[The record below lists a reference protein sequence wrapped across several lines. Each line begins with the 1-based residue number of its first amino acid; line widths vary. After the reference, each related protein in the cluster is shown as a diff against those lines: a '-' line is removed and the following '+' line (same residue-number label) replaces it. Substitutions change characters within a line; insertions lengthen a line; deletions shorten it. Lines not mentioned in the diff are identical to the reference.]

1 MKLSKFDIGAEII
14 SIITKG
20 MYPDPKDAIREYIQ
34 NGIDAKATKMAV
46 KVRQE
51 SIVIQDNGFGM
62 DRDILRKAVRV
73 GVSDKNPS
81 KDVGFMG
88 IGIYSAFHLCEKMS
102 IYSRGSK
109 DIPNLLEMDFG
120 NMKAILEEQRSLR
133 LEGIIDSGQLMDLQS
148 LLENCIKLTEDG
160 ELSNN
165 ELPDRGT
172 RVELSGIESEF
183 YFSLSDFDD
192 VKFYLQ
198 NVIPLHFDR
207 DRFTHAQLIE
217 DKIDEICNE
226 KNQKFEIV
234 DLTLQVNSQIENLF
248 RPYTDKD
255 FHNKSVPLEPQ
266 FELLQNG
273 TFFGIAWGCLNSER
287 RKLVNRELRGFIMKK
302 QGFSIGRRENL
313 VKFFPRGNTFFDRY
327 SGEVIIVNDK
337 ILPNASRNDIE
348 FTPLRNSFY
357 NTLKEV
363 ADKYDDAGHEYQE
376 TSKAKEHLYS
386 ITDKFK
392 SLIGTYNEYETNPET
407 LINHITKIKELND
420 TLTKAIK
427 RKGFDEDSEQ
437 KANELLANIIG
448 LEKTIQERVTS
459 LIEKN
464 KKRKKEKSEASKT
477 EIAQKVEKIDIQG
490 NSTDFNFESL
500 LSVFEYLEFELSEEL
515 VNIIELIDEIF
526 VQGVASNIAEYQE
539 LLLNLKDRYEQ
550 D

>member
-34 NGIDAKATKMAV
+34 NGIDAKASKMQV

-51 SIVIQDNGFGM
+51 SIVIQDDGFGM
-62 DRDILRKAVRV
+62 NRDGLRKAVRV

-102 IYSRGSK
+102 IYSRGSEN
-109 DIPNLLEMDFG
+109 IPNLLEMDFG
-120 NMKAILEEQRSLR
+120 NMKSILENQRNLR
-133 LEGIIDSGQLMDLQS
+133 LEGVIDSGQLMDLQS
-148 LLENCIKLTEDG
+148 LLEKCINLTEDG
-160 ELSNN
+160 ELPDE
-165 ELPDRGT
+165 ELPTKGT

-183 YFSLSDFDD
+183 YFSLSNFED

-207 DRFTHAQLIE
+207 ENFTYASLIE
-217 DKIDEICNE
+217 EKIDNICSE

-248 RPYTDKD
+248 RPYTDRD
-255 FHNKSVPLEPQ
+255 FHNKSIPLEPQ

-273 TFFGIAWGCLNSER
+273 EFFGIAWGCLNSER
-287 RKLVNRELRGFIMKK
+287 RKLANRELRGFIMKK

-376 TSKAKEHLYS
+376 KSKAREHLFS

-407 LINHITKIKELND
+407 LINHITKVKELND

-427 RKGFDEDSEQ
+427 RKGFDSDSEK
-437 KANELLANIIG
+437 KANDLLTNIIG
-448 LEKTIQERVTS
+448 FEKTIQERVTS

-464 KKRKKEKSEASKT
+464 KRRKKEKSESSKT
-477 EIAQKVEKIDIQG
+477 EIAQKVEKINIQG
-490 NSTDFNFESL
+490 ESTNLSFESL

-515 VNIIELIDEIF
+515 VRIIELIDEIF
-526 VQGVASNIAEYQE
+526 VQGVASNIIEYKE
-539 LLLNLKDRYEQ
+539 LLLNLKERYEQ